1 MDIKELNM
9 SWYALYT
16 RPRHEKKAAELLLEK
31 DFEVYLPLI
40 KKVRQ
45 WKDRKKKVDMPLF
58 NSYLFV
64 YFEYNQRFDVLKTH
78 GIVKIISFSGQ
89 PAVIPDWQID
99 SIKRM
104 LDFPETVRLEK
115 YISPGEIVEIMAGSM
130 RGLKGMVSL
139 KKDSKRLVLSIDGVY
154 QSISVEIEEEYVER
168 VKM

>member
-1 MDIKELNM
+1 M

-16 RPRHEKKAAELLLEK
+16 RPRHEKKAAELLSEK

-58 NSYLFV
+58 NSYIFV
-64 YFEYNQRFDVLKTH
+64 NFEYNQRFNVLKTH
-78 GIVKIISFSGQ
+78 GIVKIINFSGE

-99 SIKRM
+99 SLKRM

-115 YISPGEIVEIMAGSM
+115 YISPGEIVEIVAGPM
-130 RGLKGMVSL
+130 RGLKGMVNL
-139 KKDSKRLVLSIDGVY
+139 KKDSKRLILSIDGVF
-154 QSISVEIEEEYVER
+154 QSISVEIDEEYVER
-168 VKM
+168 VKK

>member
-1 MDIKELNM
+1 M

-16 RPRHEKKAAELLLEK
+16 RPRHEKKAAELLMDK
-31 DFEVYLPLI
+31 KFEVYLPMI

-64 YFEYNQRFDVLKTH
+64 NFDYNLRFDVLSTH
-78 GIVKIISFSGQ
+78 GIVKIINFSGQ

-99 SIKRM
+99 SLKRM
-104 LDFPETVRLEK
+104 LEFPDSVRLEK
-115 YISPGEIVEIMAGSM
+115 YIRPGEIVEITAGPM

-154 QSISVEIEEEYVER
+154 QSVSVEIEEQNVER
-168 VKM
+168 IKN